1 MFSLRHILHQSISQ
15 HGLTI
20 PGSLHLFSHLY
31 LPHPSLAHISSFLI
45 FSILCIP
52 ITRLNMLIHVISSN
66 INSAFLSDHVSLPY
80 IITCMMVVLNTA
92 VSSIIGIL
100 LSHTI
105 PDICRH
111 VPHPAP
117 TRFRFGSCRGCQVWC
132 SVRWRSVRHRWYSSF
147 QRRMVETSRRVSR
160 R

>member
-1 MFSLRHILHQSISQ
+1 MFSLRHILHQSFSP

-20 PGSLHLFSHLY
+20 SGSLHLFSRLC
-31 LPHPSLAHISSFLI
+31 LPHRSLAHISSFLI
-45 FSILCIP
+45 FSILRIP
-52 ITRLNMLIHVISSN
+52 ITRLNMLIHVLSSN
-66 INSAFLSDHVSLPY
+66 INSAFLSDQVSLPY
-80 IITCMMVVLNTA
+80 IITCLMVVLNTA
-92 VSSIIGIL
+92 VSSLIGTL

-105 PDICRH
+105 PDMYRH
-111 VPHPAP
+111 FPHPAP

-147 QRRMVETSRRVSR
+147 PRRTVETSRRVSR